1 MTANSMDD
9 GVARVDP
16 AGGPGGDG
24 GPAAVQALCP
34 NCRSTFTFAPDEA
47 AARSAGAGGPRVY
60 RPRCPRCGRE
70 VEVEVPGP
78 GQSRQ
83 SEVPGDRR

>member
-1 MTANSMDD
+1 MADSKE
-9 GVARVDP
+9 GGGAPVDP

-34 NCRSTFTFAPDEA
+34 NCRNTFTFVPDEA
-47 AARSAGAGGPRVY
+47 SARSAVTDGPRGY

-70 VEVEVPGP
+70 VEVPGP
-78 GQSRQ
+78 GQPRQ
-83 SEVPGDRR
+83 SEVPGSRR